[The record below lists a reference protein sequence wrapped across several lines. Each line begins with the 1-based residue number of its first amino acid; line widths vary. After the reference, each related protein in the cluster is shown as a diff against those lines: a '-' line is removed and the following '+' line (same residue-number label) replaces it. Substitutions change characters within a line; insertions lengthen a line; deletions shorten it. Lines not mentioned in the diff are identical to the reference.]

1 MFLAAHPALR
11 VEFVLS
17 DQRQDLVADAIDVA
31 IRIGHLPDS
40 AAVARRIG
48 FSHRLLAA
56 SPTYL
61 RKAGTPKAPDDLLAH
76 ALVVGP
82 ASLGPEAWALR
93 KDGKATSVRVMG
105 RVTVTAMEAA
115 IAAAVAGLGI
125 VSTGH
130 LSCRAEL
137 ASGALARVLPDWE
150 MGRAEVSAILPAGRA
165 AKRAARAFVEFL
177 VAELRSIS
185 VWGGP
190 EASLAST
197 PAKADASR
205 RRAKKA

>member
-1 MFLAAHPALR
+1 
-11 VEFVLS
+11 
-17 DQRQDLVADAIDVA
+17 
-31 IRIGHLPDS
+31 
-40 AAVARRIG
+40 
-48 FSHRLLAA
+48 
-56 SPTYL
+56 
-61 RKAGTPKAPDDLLAH
+61 
-76 ALVVGP
+76 
-82 ASLGPEAWALR
+82 
-93 KDGKATSVRVMG
+93 MG

-137 ASGALARVLPDWE
+137 ESGALARVLPDWE
-150 MGRAEVSAILPAGRA
+150 MGRAEVNAILPAGRA

-185 VWGGP
+185 VWGSP

-197 PAKADASR
+197 PTKAEARR
-205 RRAKKA
+205 RRAKMA